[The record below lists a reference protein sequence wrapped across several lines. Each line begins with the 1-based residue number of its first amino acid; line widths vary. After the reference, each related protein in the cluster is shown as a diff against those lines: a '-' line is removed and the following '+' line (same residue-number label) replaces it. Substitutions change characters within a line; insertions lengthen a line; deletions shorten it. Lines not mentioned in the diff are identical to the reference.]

1 MLALIAL
8 LGGLGIAQAEEPSQD
23 LQFDLE
29 GYYRIRGHMFKDL
42 FTVPLSG
49 PQSGRPNQTG
59 KYLTQRLRLQP
70 VVNYEKLAKFTMQAD
85 LLDDVVWG
93 DNAMLSTTSLFAGQP
108 SKTDLEGKE
117 TADIKVKRA
126 WMEFFIPAL
135 KINAGRQPSHWG
147 MGLLAN
153 NGDGFDDMFGENH
166 GGSTYDRLIVAT
178 RPLAIYQK
186 ITGKPDSQTPLFLAI
201 GVDRLVEDPLDQY
214 YGYSCPEFVDGPW
227 VKGQHDQYDPR
238 CDVLD
243 IKGEPGRD
251 GVADL
256 SHGYTEERD
265 GEERPGDWWADG
277 QDDVYELIY
286 ALIYKGEDIQIA
298 GGKGDLVAGVYT
310 VNRKQAETGS
320 DVLIVDGYLKLHAR
334 GLLLET
340 EVLHIGGK
348 TNAIA
353 LPGSYDPS
361 KGEDPLAKKADIW
374 GYVAR
379 AGLDRASYA
388 AVLEHGYASGDNDP
402 TDKDFTGRALHSDH
416 NVGLLFYDQ
425 IMSRVTA
432 ATWGDAASGLW
443 SKGGVYN
450 SRYLFPSLTVR
461 PLEDLDINLAYL
473 YAWPDRP
480 DGANIL
486 CKKGDK
492 AGGKKLSCS
501 EYGAKDD
508 HMAWEVDLGVKY
520 RFHGDHV
527 LLALEGGYA
536 KTSDRIPLERAGLN
550 PKGEFVTVQSR
561 IAFEF

>member
-201 GVDRLVEDPLDQY
+201 GVDRLVEDPLDQSADHIRIRASPILPLRVNLEHDHILSSDQTANSPKRNVLFGLVELY
-214 YGYSCPEFVDGPW
+214 LVL
-227 VKGQHDQYDPR
+227 GQHRHEGIHALVVTGLPA
-238 CDVLD
+238 
-243 IKGEPGRD
+243 GD
-251 GVADL
+251 GAIL
-256 SHGYTEERD
+256 
-265 GEERPGDWWADG
+265 
-277 QDDVYELIY
+277 
-286 ALIYKGEDIQIA
+286 
-298 GGKGDLVAGVYT
+298 
-310 VNRKQAETGS
+310 
-320 DVLIVDGYLKLHAR
+320 
-334 GLLLET
+334 
-340 EVLHIGGK
+340 
-348 TNAIA
+348 NAI
-353 LPGSYDPS
+353 
-361 KGEDPLAKKADIW
+361 
-374 GYVAR
+374 
-379 AGLDRASYA
+379 
-388 AVLEHGYASGDNDP
+388 
-402 TDKDFTGRALHSDH
+402 
-416 NVGLLFYDQ
+416 
-425 IMSRVTA
+425 
-432 ATWGDAASGLW
+432 
-443 SKGGVYN
+443 
-450 SRYLFPSLTVR
+450 
-461 PLEDLDINLAYL
+461 
-473 YAWPDRP
+473 
-480 DGANIL
+480 DG
-486 CKKGDK
+486 
-492 AGGKKLSCS
+492 
-501 EYGAKDD
+501 
-508 HMAWEVDLGVKY
+508 
-520 RFHGDHV
+520 
-527 LLALEGGYA
+527 
-536 KTSDRIPLERAGLN
+536 
-550 PKGEFVTVQSR
+550 
-561 IAFEF
+561 